1 MAFKLYNARE
11 EATEANPKAKLK
23 QKAKLQ
29 ANLQANLLGRH
40 TQALVAA
47 LWLATGHKLGPQK
60 PPPGACFK
68 CGHEGHWACQCPN
81 PQLPTKP
88 CPRCKQLGHWA
99 SDCHQATEA
108 PALLGQGLGSQKDIS
123 SLHPTLELLS
133 FDED

>member
-81 PQLPTKP
+81 PRLLTKP
-88 CPRCKQLGHWA
+88 CPRYKQPEHWA
-99 SDCHQATEA
+99 SDCPRATQAL
-108 PALLGQGLGSQKDIS
+108 ALPGRGLGPQNDIS
-123 SLHPTLELLS
+123 SLYPSLELLS